1 MISKPKTDFLYIECL
16 NIKTQ
21 RNVDDP
27 SIVNGYVVHNLEK
40 TVPQIINKTRIT
52 NIYPY
57 TPNPN
62 DIIYIDNIR
71 TDNSNLYYINLDVGI
86 YFICYFDENNLED
99 ILKKIS

>member
-27 SIVNGYVVHNLEK
+27 SVVNGYVVHNLEK
-40 TVPQIINKTRIT
+40 AVPQIINKTYIS

-71 TDNSNLYYINLDVGI
+71 TDNNHLYYINMNMGI
-86 YFICYFDENNLED
+86 YFICYFDENNLPD

>member
-1 MISKPKTDFLYIECL
+1 MIAKPKTDFLYIDCL

-27 SIVNGYVVHNLEK
+27 SVENGYVVHNLERIA
-40 TVPQIINKTRIT
+40 PQIINKTYIT

-62 DIIYIDNIR
+62 DIIYINNIR
-71 TDNSNLYYINLDVGI
+71 TDNNHLYYVNLNVGL
-86 YFICYFDENNLED
+86 YFICYFDESNLED
-99 ILKKIS
+99 LFKKLS